1 MIDPLTLAVI
11 LIILAIL
18 LFGVELFI
26 PSGGLI
32 GFLSVCCMIGGLISL
47 FWVNTTL
54 GVVATIITLIV
65 TPFAVGLGLKII
77 PNTPIGRRLTLHHV
91 QKANATV
98 YESKRD
104 TDDGRALVGKTGV
117 ALSELRP
124 AGTCRIDGQ
133 RLDCMAE
140 TGLILPGTAVRVTRV
155 GGMEIK
161 VRPVE

>member
-1 MIDPLTLAVI
+1 MIDPLTLAII
-11 LIILAIL
+11 LIIVAIL

-32 GFLSVCCMIGGLISL
+32 GFLSVSCLIGGLISL
-47 FWVNTTL
+47 FWVNTTV
-54 GVVATIITLIV
+54 GVIATILTLIV

-77 PNTPIGRRLTLHHV
+77 PNTPIGRRLTLRHA

-98 YESKRD
+98 YEDKRD
-104 TDDGRALVGKTGV
+104 TNGQALVGKTGV

-124 AGTCRIDGQ
+124 TGTCRIDGQ
-133 RLDCMAE
+133 RMDCMAE
-140 TGLILPGTAVRVTRV
+140 TGLILPGTTVRVTRV

-161 VRPVE
+161 VQPVE